1 MWGIGSLDWII
12 LCARVGRWILGGDY
26 WEDFTSG
33 SNTVL
38 IKEWFICVKINGI
51 MIIIFGKSF
60 TWDISVQ
67 FWFSWKQKIGIEKF
81 YV

>member
-1 MWGIGSLDWII
+1 MIYMCKNKW
-12 LCARVGRWILGGDY
+12 
-26 WEDFTSG
+26 
-33 SNTVL
+33 N
-38 IKEWFICVKINGI
+38 NI
-51 MIIIFGKSF
+51 MIIIFGKFF